1 MFTARW
7 KGGVSIARRHDL
19 FREEMSKV
27 RSTQMHQA
35 TVKKVIQEENASEG
49 NEHIL

>member
-1 MFTARW
+1 MLASQDDMIYLEKSMR
-7 KGGVSIARRHDL
+7 
-19 FREEMSKV
+19 KV
-27 RSTQMHQA
+27 RSTQMIHQA